1 MGYLRGIK
9 SIGIK
14 SHENV
19 TDFMHLH
26 ARNACLTEIKEI
38 AVP

>member
-9 SIGIK
+9 SIK